1 MLFRSIRPEWVD
13 PIIRMAKRRGLRVT
27 GHVPAFM
34 RAEDAVL
41 AGYDE
46 LAHINQ
52 VLLNFV
58 SRPGD
63 DNRTLDR
70 FTRVGDDAQFF
81 RPQGAEARRFIDLLK
96 ARGTVV
102 DPTLVAF
109 ESMYTQQQREPNPSF
124 SMIAEHLPAQWQ
136 RELRA
141 ADRPKFDKTM
151 KEGRNQMPSWDG
163 QFTPQQLE
171 QIWAYIRSRAND

>member
-1 MLFRSIRPEWVD
+1 MIAAVVLAAGAATRYGSPKQLVYLPAVLERLAQTTVGEVVVKTAGGSGGAERRANVSTRLDIR
-13 PIIRMAKRRGLRVT
+13 G
-27 GHVPAFM
+27 M

-81 RPQGAEARRFIDLLK
+81 RPKGAEARRFIDLLN
-96 ARGTVV
+96 
-102 DPTLVAF
+102 L
-109 ESMYTQQQREPNPSF
+109 S
-124 SMIAEHLPAQWQ
+124 
-136 RELRA
+136 
-141 ADRPKFDKTM
+141 
-151 KEGRNQMPSWDG
+151 
-163 QFTPQQLE
+163 
-171 QIWAYIRSRAND
+171 